1 MTTAMQP
8 SATALDM
15 TRQALA
21 DPGLTQRSPGEE
33 LAWAVS
39 NARDTD
45 VCVPI
50 RVHLTS
56 AFPLFATR
64 PRYTVRHL
72 MKVATVTER
81 TLAYVRESHD
91 GAGGD
96 GTTYAALP
104 EAGFAASID
113 DARLTEMSVQV
124 EMPPGLTDRA
134 ALFAA
139 FTDYRVLV
147 RLGTVENEALLH
159 GTPDGRIGGLLKLP
173 GLRRAR
179 LDGDLAAAI
188 TDGSALVE
196 DMGGSCDGITV
207 HPALYWKLVSA
218 GMLGKLGE
226 VGVRVARTRLIPRD
240 QVLLG
245 DYRAAVTLL
254 DPGTSLLTLRR
265 KAGPNGGDV
274 LEASTQIGLA
284 VHLPQHFVLL
294 SGGDDE

>member
-8 SATALDM
+8 TATALGV
-15 TRQALA
+15 TRQLLA
-21 DPGLTQRSPGEE
+21 DPGLLQRSPGEE

-39 NARDTD
+39 NARDQD
-45 VCVPI
+45 LCVPI
-50 RVHLTS
+50 RAHLTS

-91 GAGGD
+91 GTDATGS
-96 GTTYAALP
+96 TYAALP
-104 EAGFAASID
+104 EASFTATID
-113 DARLTEMSVQV
+113 NARLTEVSVQV
-124 EMPPGLTDRA
+124 ELPADLTDHA

-147 RLGTVENEALLH
+147 RLGTVENEALLC
-159 GTPDGRIGGLLKLP
+159 GTPDGRIGGLLNLP
-173 GLRRAR
+173 GLRRGKLA
-179 LDGDLAAAI
+179 DDLSSAI
-188 TDGSALVE
+188 TDGAAMVE
-196 DMGGSCDGITV
+196 EMGGSCDGITV
-207 HPALYWKLVSA
+207 HPAVYWELVHA

-226 VGVRVARTRLIPRD
+226 AGVRVARTRLMPRG

-254 DPGTSLLTLRR
+254 DPGASLITLRR
-265 KAGPNGGDV
+265 KAGPHGGD
-274 LEASTQIGLA
+274 LMEASTQIGLA
-284 VHLPQHFVLL
+284 VHLPQHFLLL
-294 SGGDDE
+294 SRGDHE